1 MATLKTTGT
10 KTTRSIVV
18 REDRFNPRVYVTL
31 EIGDEL
37 VSVNRVEVLDAIGAV
52 EPTPTPATPTATRR
66 DADTVVVGEV
76 AYVARSGQDIER
88 YDKYLEFLEWRIVES
103 RAVAKFLRAEQAQ
116 ARKPVAAE
124 IVALMDAYQV
134 AFPQDKYL
142 DRSAF
147 LKLHEAGLRILP

>member
-52 EPTPTPATPTATRR
+52 EPTPTPATPTVTRR
-66 DADTVVVGEV
+66 DADTVLVDGGV
-76 AYVARSGQDIER
+76 YVARADRDIDAYEGEANYYER
-88 YDKYLEFLEWRIVES
+88 VGVNN
-103 RAVAKFLRAEQAQ
+103 RAVAEFLRAEQA
-116 ARKPVAAE
+116 RKPVNAE
-124 IVALMDAYQV
+124 IAALMEAYQV